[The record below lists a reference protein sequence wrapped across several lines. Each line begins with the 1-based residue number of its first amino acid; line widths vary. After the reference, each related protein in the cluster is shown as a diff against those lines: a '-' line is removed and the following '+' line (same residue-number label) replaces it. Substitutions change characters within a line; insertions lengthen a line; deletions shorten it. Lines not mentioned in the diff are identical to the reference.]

1 MYAELRAHSA
11 YSFGDGTCSP
21 EQLVARAAELG
32 YGALGLTD
40 TSDLGGIIRF
50 TLEANAQGIKP
61 IVGAELKVD
70 GHPTAFLVRNE
81 RGYRNLARLV
91 TRARVGRV
99 ESWQLQDDAGGAA
112 IATSQGGRNVLHSPE
127 QPVLHHTSARP
138 SVDRRG
144 HDLVKRYA
152 TPLPDRGRPE
162 LTFEDVAECADGLWC
177 LTGPASGEV
186 ATYVGSERTS
196 EAMFLL
202 ERWRDIFP
210 DRLAIEVQL
219 HHVSGRESAL
229 ANALIELA
237 ERQRL
242 PWVVSNDPRYLDSGG
257 RLVHDLLTANRA
269 DVCVSTAA
277 SWGLLLPNGEWRLK
291 SPREMAALWKG
302 REAGLRFSCDI
313 AADCA
318 AFDLRWL
325 RPPLPKFD
333 VPDGHD
339 DDSFL
344 AECVWAGARERWG
357 EPDERQ
363 RAQIE
368 HELRVIRNLGFAGF
382 FLVMWDAVRFARS
395 RGILCQGRGSAA
407 NSAVAYCLGI
417 TAVDPVRHGLLFER
431 FLSEVRT
438 DGQTEAPDIDV
449 DFEMHRREEVLD
461 YMYDRYRRAHS
472 AITAVTQLYHGP
484 TALQDMMRALGY
496 PTDLIFT
503 LSKRAHHWEP
513 SQLAEELKGGMA
525 KEYGLELDDPRG
537 RALLSALQSLDDVPR
552 LRSTHPGG
560 FVLSSDPLGAYLPI
574 EHTSM
579 GRTILQF
586 DKDDL
591 DAAGVP
597 KFDFLGL
604 GGLSAVH
611 LAFDA
616 IEKRTGEK
624 LEMYRLPVD
633 DPKTY
638 EMISAG
644 DTVGTFQIESRAQI
658 QSILHTKPERLYD
671 IVVQVAL
678 IRPGP
683 IQARFV
689 HPYTERRRGRQEV
702 TYAHPLLEPILRRTY
717 GVPIFQE
724 QAMAI
729 SMALGGY
736 SAGEADELRRTMGHH
751 RKLPKLQ
758 AALEKLKR
766 AMITRGIE
774 ERIAEQITQDLVSFA
789 NYGFPESHAWSFALI
804 AYATAWLKANY
815 PTEFY
820 LGMLNAWPMG
830 FYPPATLVHD
840 AMRHGVIVR
849 PPCLAHGAWDCT
861 IEFETDADGQVDS
874 GEQQLHRTDPDGQA
888 ASGEQQSH
896 RRERRG
902 RGELHAEGNG
912 PSMTSLNTGAS
923 TASFSQ
929 GEHGA
934 HRTFSA
940 SSAPSAVNAVD
951 EDAESRNDGVNAVTE
966 HSAAANAT
974 GSDSVSSVSSV
985 VEKRPVLRI
994 GWRHIRGLG
1003 EKTRQALQRAH
1014 QDGPFES
1021 IADVVRRA
1029 SLSRADALHLARAG
1043 AFEAFEPGRRRAAW
1057 EALRVA
1063 GDLLPLA
1070 PARVLPFEPRELEGP
1085 EMIFLDYLATGISTN
1100 GHPMEHLRARLRAA
1114 GVCSSAELD
1123 DVPDGG
1129 RVCVGGLVV
1138 ARQHP
1143 ATAKGTVFVL
1153 LEDEFG
1159 FINVIVSRDLYAAN
1173 REVVRHA
1180 PFLLI
1185 EGRLEREDRAV
1196 SIVGRRF
1203 RELRVHKP
1211 QRETVNY
1218 RPQVEKVNYRSRDF
1232 H

>member
-21 EQLVARAAELG
+21 EQLVSRAAELG
-32 YGALGLTD
+32 YGAIGLTD

-61 IVGAELKVD
+61 VVGAELKVD
-70 GHPTAFLVRNE
+70 GHPTAFLARNE

-91 TRARVGRV
+91 TRARIGRV
-99 ESWQLQDDAGGAA
+99 ESWQLPGGEGADATGAAGG
-112 IATSQGGRNVLHSPE
+112 TSHGGRNVLRSTE

-138 SVDRRG
+138 AVDRRG
-144 HDLVKRYA
+144 HNLVKRYA

-177 LTGPASGEV
+177 MTGPASGEV

-196 EAMFLL
+196 EAMFML
-202 ERWRDIFP
+202 ERWRDVFA

-229 ANALIELA
+229 ASALIELA

-242 PWVVSNDPRYLDSGG
+242 PWVVSNDPRYLDNGG

-269 DVCVSTAA
+269 DVCVNTAA

-291 SPREMAALWKG
+291 SPREMASLWKG

-325 RPPLPKFD
+325 RPPLPSFD
-333 VPDGHD
+333 VPAGHD

-344 AECVWAGARERWG
+344 AQCAWSGARERWG

-363 RAQIE
+363 RAQLE
-368 HELRVIRNLGFAGF
+368 HELRVIRSLGFAGF

-438 DGQTEAPDIDV
+438 DGGTEAPDIDV

-472 AITAVTQLYHGP
+472 AITAVTQLYHAP
-484 TALQDMMRALGY
+484 TALQDMMRALGN
-496 PTDLIFT
+496 PADLAFT
-503 LSKRAHHWEP
+503 LSKRSHHWEP

-537 RALLSALQSLDDVPR
+537 RALLSSLQSLDDVPR

-624 LEMYRLPVD
+624 MEMYRLPVD
-633 DPKTY
+633 DAKTY

-689 HPYTERRRGRQEV
+689 HPYTERRRGREEV
-702 TYAHPLLEPILRRTY
+702 SYAHPLLEPILRRTY

-736 SAGEADELRRTMGHH
+736 TASEADELRRTMGHH

-766 AMITRGIE
+766 AIVARDIDE
-774 ERIAEQITQDLVSFA
+774 NVAEQITNDLVSFA

-849 PPCLAHGAWDCT
+849 PPCLARGEWDCT
-861 IEFETDADGQVDS
+861 IETDVFHHGEHRGHREQPARSGTAFHHREHSDHRETAHNDS
-874 GEQQLHRTDPDGQA
+874 GRKSCSGDEANTDSVFDDRA
-888 ASGEQQSH
+888 KHASGE
-896 RRERRG
+896 
-902 RGELHAEGNG
+902 
-912 PSMTSLNTGAS
+912 GAPPRQ
-923 TASFSQ
+923 FP
-929 GEHGA
+929 
-934 HRTFSA
+934 A
-940 SSAPSAVNAVD
+940 SSALSAVNAVD
-951 EDAESRNDGVNAVTE
+951 ER
-966 HSAAANAT
+966 AATTNGKAR
-974 GSDSVSSVSSV
+974 DEPSVSSVSSV
-985 VEKRPVLRI
+985 VERQPVLRI

-1003 EKTRQALQRAH
+1003 EKTRKALQQAH

-1070 PARVLPFEPRELEGP
+1070 PARVLPFEPRELEGA

-1100 GHPMEHLRARLRAA
+1100 GHPMQHLRARLRDA

-1143 ATAKGTVFVL
+1143 STAKGTVFVL

-1159 FINVIVSRDLYAAN
+1159 FLNVIVSRDMYAAN

-1203 RELRVHKP
+1203 RELRVHRP
-1211 QRETVNY
+1211 QRESVNY

>member
-1 MYAELRAHSA
+1 MYVELRTHSA
-11 YSFGDGTCSP
+11 YSFGDGTASP
-21 EQLVARAAELG
+21 EQLVGRAAELG

-40 TSDLGGIIRF
+40 TTDLGGIIRF
-50 TLEANAQGIKP
+50 TLEAQRLGIRP
-61 IVGAELKVD
+61 LVGAELKVD
-70 GHPTAFLVRNE
+70 GHPTAFLARDA

-99 ESWQLQDDAGGAA
+99 EEWRVATGETAAAPPFADARA
-112 IATSQGGRNVLHSPE
+112 
-127 QPVLHHTSARP
+127 
-138 SVDRRG
+138 RG
-144 HDLVKRYA
+144 HDLQRRYA

-162 LTFEDVAECADGLWC
+162 LTFADVAAHADGLWC

-186 ATYVGSERTS
+186 ATYVGSERAA

-202 ERWRDIFP
+202 ERWRDVFA

-219 HHVSGRESAL
+219 HHVSGRESAQ

-237 ERQRL
+237 ERLRL
-242 PWVVSNDPRYLDSGG
+242 PWVASNDPRYLDSGG

-269 DVCVSTAA
+269 DVCVNTAA

-318 AFDLRWL
+318 PFDVRWL
-325 RPPLPKFD
+325 RPPLPHFA
-333 VPDGHD
+333 VPAGHD
-339 DDSFL
+339 DDSYL
-344 AECVWAGARERWG
+344 AECAWAGARERWG

-363 RAQIE
+363 RTQLE
-368 HELRVIRNLGFAGF
+368 HELDVIRRLGFAGF
-382 FLVMWDAVRFARS
+382 FLVMWDAVRFARA
-395 RGILCQGRGSAA
+395 RAILCQGRGSAA

-438 DGQTEAPDIDV
+438 DGGSEAPDIDV

-472 AITAVTQLYHGP
+472 AITAVTQLYHAP

-496 PTDLIFT
+496 PADLAFS

-513 SQLAEELKGGMA
+513 SEAASALKEGLAHEH
-525 KEYGLELDDPRG
+525 GLALDDARG
-537 RALLSALQSLDDVPR
+537 RALLSALESLDDVPR
-552 LRSTHPGG
+552 MRSTHPGG
-560 FVLSSDPLGAYLPI
+560 FVLSCDPLGSYLPL

-616 IEKRTGEK
+616 IEQRTGEK
-624 LEMYRLPVD
+624 LEMYRIPVD
-633 DPKTY
+633 DRKTY

-689 HPYTERRRGRQEV
+689 HPYTERRRGREDV
-702 TYAHPLLEPILRRTY
+702 RYAHPLLEPILRRTY

-736 SAGEADELRRTMGHH
+736 SASEADELRRTMGHQ

-758 AALEKLKR
+758 HALENLKQACIAR
-766 AMITRGIE
+766 GVDQDVAAEVTR
-774 ERIAEQITQDLVSFA
+774 DLVSFA

-804 AYATAWLKANY
+804 AYATAYLKANY
-815 PTEFY
+815 PAEFY

-830 FYPPATLVHD
+830 FYPPDTLVHD
-840 AMRHGVIVR
+840 AVRHGVTVL
-849 PPCLAHGAWDCT
+849 PPCMARGAWDCEIPPMNEDT
-861 IEFETDADGQVDS
+861 
-874 GEQQLHRTDPDGQA
+874 GELA
-888 ASGEQQSH
+888 N
-896 RRERRG
+896 RERADENAPRTI
-902 RGELHAEGNG
+902 RQF
-912 PSMTSLNTGAS
+912 TS
-923 TASFSQ
+923 
-929 GEHGA
+929 
-934 HRTFSA
+934 
-940 SSAPSAVNAVD
+940 SSIP
-951 EDAESRNDGVNAVTE
+951 
-966 HSAAANAT
+966 
-974 GSDSVSSVSSV
+974 
-985 VEKRPVLRI
+985 PLRI

-1003 EKTRQALQRAH
+1003 EKTRANLQRAREE
-1014 QDGPFES
+1014 GPFTS
-1021 IADVVRRA
+1021 IAEVVRRA
-1029 SLSRADALHLARAG
+1029 ALTRADALHLARAG
-1043 AFEAFEPGRRRAAW
+1043 AFEAFEPGRRKAAW

-1070 PARVLPFEPRELEGP
+1070 PARVLPFDVRELEGA
-1085 EMIFLDYLATGISTN
+1085 ERIFLDYLATGISTN
-1100 GHPMEHLRARLRAA
+1100 GHPMEHVRARLRAA
-1114 GVCSSAELD
+1114 GVRSSAELD
-1123 DVPDGG
+1123 EVHAGE
-1129 RVCVGGLVV
+1129 RVCVSGLVV

-1153 LEDEFG
+1153 LEDEHG
-1159 FINVIVSRDLYAAN
+1159 FLNVIVSRDLFAAN
-1173 REVVRHA
+1173 REVVKYS

-1185 EGRLEREDRAV
+1185 EGRLEREDRVV

-1203 RELRVHKP
+1203 RSLRVGRP
-1211 QRETVNY
+1211 ARE
-1218 RPQVEKVNYRSRDF
+1218 PVNYRSRDF